1 MTDHKQLRN
10 WSQFDDYEF
19 IQEETLF
26 SLFDHSLSFDY
37 NSSTNN
43 PLSDIQTQ
51 TWFSFQDIINVD
63 PISTCFLAGDHTFMA
78 SDDVQAISTFSQD
91 VFSGSW
97 NEITG
102 NFNNH
107 FEPIRNEM
115 SSIGV
120 PNMEMILHESNNTMK
135 EITCYKRRERTDGV
149 LVKSLSREEIK
160 PYFYMPITKAAKELN
175 VGLTLLKKK
184 SRELGISRWPHRK
197 LMSIQGIITNL
208 LDHLGKTED
217 ERIRSKLTKA
227 LKILEREKKMIEEDP
242 NLEFGDETKSKKT
255 QAKITNT
262 THVDIH
268 ASKYKPSSRAREDI
282 PTINPTVISVD
293 GGSLVTT
300 CGGEKKTLDFVNT
313 FVVADAVQDRSFVQR
328 LRLRFRRFQL

>member
-1 MTDHKQLRN
+1 M
-10 WSQFDDYEF
+10 
-19 IQEETLF
+19 
-26 SLFDHSLSFDY
+26 
-37 NSSTNN
+37 
-43 PLSDIQTQ
+43 
-51 TWFSFQDIINVD
+51 
-63 PISTCFLAGDHTFMA
+63 
-78 SDDVQAISTFSQD
+78 
-91 VFSGSW
+91 FSGSW

-115 SSIGV
+115 SSIGA

-208 LDHLGKTED
+208 L
-217 ERIRSKLTKA
+217 
-227 LKILEREKKMIEEDP
+227 
-242 NLEFGDETKSKKT
+242 
-255 QAKITNT
+255 
-262 THVDIH
+262 V
-268 ASKYKPSSRAREDI
+268 SSH
-282 PTINPTVISVD
+282 
-293 GGSLVTT
+293 T
-300 CGGEKKTLDFVNT
+300 CHMCIYIVNMPFT
-313 FVVADAVQDRSFVQR
+313 WGHTYI
-328 LRLRFRRFQL
+328 